1 MYSIFICDDNN
12 THLKLVEDSVTKA
25 IMFSELKT
33 QIKIATTNPKELVAN
48 IEVGEGKENIYF
60 LDIDY
65 EGTDTNGL
73 QLGMKIREIDP
84 FGLMIFITSHVEFGF
99 LTFEYKLGA
108 FDYIIKPVDSELLKE
123 KIMSSFRAIE
133 KRIELK
139 ELNATNGVS
148 EGKSIRFV
156 SDYEEKFVLIEQILL
171 IETIGNHK
179 LKVTTKEQIFECN
192 GSLGK
197 LEKEVPNYFFRS
209 HRSYLVNMREVK
221 GKDKVSDQFVLS
233 NGVKI
238 DCSRKNRKQFYEL
251 MVSGRKGK

>member
-1 MYSIFICDDNN
+1 MYSILICDDNDI
-12 THLKLVEDSVTKA
+12 HLKLVEDSVSKA

-33 QIKIATTNPKELVAN
+33 HIKIATTSPKELLKN

-65 EGTDTNGL
+65 EGADTNGL

-84 FGLMIFITSHVEFGF
+84 FGIMIFITSHVEFGF

-108 FDYIIKPVDSELLKE
+108 FNYIIKPADSELLKE
-123 KIMSSFRAIE
+123 KIMSSFRAVE
-133 KRIELK
+133 KRVGLRERNTKNDLSK
-139 ELNATNGVS
+139 
-148 EGKSIRFV
+148 GKSIRFV
-156 SDYEEKFVLIEQILL
+156 SDYEEKFLLIEQILL
-171 IETIGNHK
+171 IETTGNHK
-179 LKVTTKEQIFECN
+179 LKVTAKEQVFECN

-221 GKDKVSDQFVLS
+221 GKEKVSDRFVLS
-233 NGVKI
+233 NGSMV
-238 DCSRKNRKQFYEL
+238 DCSRENRKQFYEL
-251 MVSGRKGK
+251 MENM